1 MLSSTR
7 WEKYSRERSLESLHP
22 HGRRYL
28 IEWSNRMSETTYC
41 TYNFQR
47 LINLVVRDTKVIDL
61 QDRSKRRTE
70 TKIEVFLLRE
80 YEKISLRMNSRWTE
94 SIIENSARILSVR
107 FLAIRTRGPIH
118 FHQDEKSRRHLLLV
132 CSPFFLHSRFTRLE
146 HGDISKDRW
155 KTRVGFFV
163 IKTRLILLRYLNL
176 IKLLLLFFFYKSEK
190 KWFSRKFRRIFGG
203 DSRIYKLDPKR
214 ALF

>member
-70 TKIEVFLLRE
+70 TKIEVFLFRE

-107 FLAIRTRGPIH
+107 FLAVFERAARYIFIKMKSPADTCYSFALLSSCIH
-118 FHQDEKSRRHLLLV
+118 VSRDWNTVIFRNTV
-132 CSPFFLHSRFTRLE
+132 ERL
-146 HGDISKDRW
+146 GS
-155 KTRVGFFV
+155 GF
-163 IKTRLILLRYLNL
+163 
-176 IKLLLLFFFYKSEK
+176 S
-190 KWFSRKFRRIFGG
+190 
-203 DSRIYKLDPKR
+203 
-214 ALF
+214 